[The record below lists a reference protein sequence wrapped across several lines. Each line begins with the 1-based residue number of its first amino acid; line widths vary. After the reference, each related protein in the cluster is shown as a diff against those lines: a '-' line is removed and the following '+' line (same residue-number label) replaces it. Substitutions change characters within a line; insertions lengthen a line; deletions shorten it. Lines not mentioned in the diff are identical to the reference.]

1 MMFAVRECPAA
12 IFVHREGAPLAS
24 MQLRSRAPGLG
35 ARSHLGARSCPARP
49 ALSTPTALPLPLA
62 RQWRSQTSRH
72 DRAGSVSVN
81 VFAQEVG
88 A

>member
-1 MMFAVRECPAA
+1 MFAVRECPAA

-35 ARSHLGARSCPARP
+35 TRSCPVRP